1 MRHYLGLFTLNGHLV
16 PFWKTIGDRMQLD
29 IGDRGLVFPAFGGAR
44 LTYFNTRKDKAY
56 TVTQSKRRF
65 FSLAWRMTQTLSEF
79 YRNYDSLKQA
89 YRQGYADMANKGYWE
104 KTLKPEQAA

>member
-1 MRHYLGLFTLNGHLV
+1 M
-16 PFWKTIGDRMQLD
+16 
-29 IGDRGLVFPAFGGAR
+29 
-44 LTYFNTRKDKAY
+44 
-56 TVTQSKRRF
+56 TQSKRRF